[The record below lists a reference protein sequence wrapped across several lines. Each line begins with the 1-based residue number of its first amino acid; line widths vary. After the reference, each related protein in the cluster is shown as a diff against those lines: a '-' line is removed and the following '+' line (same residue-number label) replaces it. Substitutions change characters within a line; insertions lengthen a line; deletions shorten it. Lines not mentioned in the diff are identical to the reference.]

1 MNTKLN
7 YKKDHELHF
16 VVTSTMKKKIA
27 NIAKKENISLS
38 KLICYVLQKFSDRI
52 KKRYC
57 FGNED
62 GNFYERIDADD
73 SIHFYLPKEDYRFLK
88 KIH

>member
-38 KLICYVLQKFSDRI
+38 KLICYVLQKFSERI

-57 FGNED
+57 FEKK
-62 GNFYERIDADD
+62 F
-73 SIHFYLPKEDYRFLK
+73 SFFLK
-88 KIH
+88 KIKERDRHTIFL